1 MRLTLRGHS
10 LLQNLAVSGL
20 RIAKVHQLI
29 HQLIY
34 DDKVVS
40 DAFFL
45 QFFEILRENLKNKVY
60 VALLVFFILNQLQ
73 TKAGKSVQS
82 YLDDFIQEGKDQ

>member
-1 MRLTLRGHS
+1 MRLWLRGYS

-45 QFFEILRENLKNKVY
+45 QFFEILRENLKNNNVY
-60 VALLVFFILNQLQ
+60 VALLLLFI
-73 TKAGKSVQS
+73 
-82 YLDDFIQEGKDQ
+82 I